1 MEEEDHFSQT
11 LLPLLSHTLLH
22 KAAGL
27 LPLAAPL
34 SLLVSLLHSQFL
46 CSLSLSVPIYRQ
58 EWCHQLQLFFNKGGC
73 QLHLFFNNGGCQSQW
88 LVPSICCT
96 LMATNPTKGTLLV
109 LVDPKLGQ
117 DYNKEEVIIM
127 INVAL
132 LCSNVSAAVR
142 PAMSSV
148 VSMLEGKAVVQD
160 IDIPDKS
167 MSTDEKKIEEMRR
180 HFQVINEQEIS
191 ETRTLSMDG
200 PSTAASTSAGD
211 LYPVSLDSD
220 YLKGRE

>member
-1 MEEEDHFSQT
+1 
-11 LLPLLSHTLLH
+11 
-22 KAAGL
+22 
-27 LPLAAPL
+27 
-34 SLLVSLLHSQFL
+34 
-46 CSLSLSVPIYRQ
+46 
-58 EWCHQLQLFFNKGGC
+58 
-73 QLHLFFNNGGCQSQW
+73 
-88 LVPSICCT
+88 
-96 LMATNPTKGTLLV
+96 MATNPTKGTLLV